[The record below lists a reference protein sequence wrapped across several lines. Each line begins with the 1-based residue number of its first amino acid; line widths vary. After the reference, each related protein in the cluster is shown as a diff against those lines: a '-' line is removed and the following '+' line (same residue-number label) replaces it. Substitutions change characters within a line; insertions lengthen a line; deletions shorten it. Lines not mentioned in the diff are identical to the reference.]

1 MFKAMSAAVRPEDE
15 EDDVD
20 VPVEVVKVGRQ
31 RGRAAARLTVR
42 RSAPTDRRGLAA
54 GRPTRGSMSDT
65 NRTFRVFIPPHPTHA
80 SDKAAEAHSCETR
93 AVPPTCRDR

>member
-1 MFKAMSAAVRPEDE
+1 MFKAMSPAVRPEDE

-54 GRPTRGSMSDT
+54 GRPTRGVDE
-65 NRTFRVFIPPHPTHA
+65 RHEPDVPRVHLLH
-80 SDKAAEAHSCETR
+80 
-93 AVPPTCRDR
+93 V